1 MIKIVGKMKV
11 AADKV
16 DEFKRVSRE
25 IVEKSRAEEGN
36 VSYGLNQAIDDPQTL
51 AFIEVW
57 KDQQAIDIHN
67 ASEHFTRILPI
78 LGSMCEG
85 APEITLYTEVEY

>member
-16 DEFKRVSRE
+16 DAFKDAAAE
-25 IVEKSRAEEGN
+25 IVAKSRAEEGN
-36 VSYGLNQAIDDPQTL
+36 VSYSLNQSIDDPQTL

-57 KDQQAIDIHN
+57 KDQEAISIHN

-78 LGSMCEG
+78 LGGMCEG
-85 APEITLYTEVEY
+85 APEITLYTEVAF

>member
-16 DEFKRVSRE
+16 EPFKTAAAE
-25 IVEKSRAEEGN
+25 IVEKSRVEEGN
-36 VSYGLNQAIDDPQTL
+36 VSYSLNQAIDDPQTI

-57 KDQQAIDIHN
+57 KDQEAIDIHN
-67 ASEHFTRILPI
+67 ASEHFTRILPV
-78 LGSMCEG
+78 LAGMCEG
-85 APEITLYTEVEY
+85 APEITLYTEVAF